1 MKFFQNILIIVVVV
15 TIIFLIK
22 KLMTTK
28 KLEKKEN
35 KKLENKNLSIYEL
48 IKSSIQECGK
58 LPEDF
63 ALPQEEENGI
73 PWADGAMD
81 GVFLYHNNTNEE
93 NIETLKNIVF
103 QISEGK
109 FKEAQNNL
117 DHLDFLM
124 VSSRTSLL
132 NWIIQESEKIN
143 ANNMYE
149 FTISQ
154 LKTSKNKESIKF
166 SLAVL
171 LLMGVEKDV
180 KTMEIVKT
188 LALSDEFTLFCLDI
202 ITRLENSNEE
212 IFEIVKKV
220 KGWGR
225 VHSIAYLEVT
235 NDEIK
240 DWLLE
245 EGYHN
250 EIDPAYTALTCAK
263 KINLLELLEK
273 ENISNKK
280 FNDISYLIT
289 ALLDEGPASGISS
302 LENKE
307 MLIERYLKKAKYLS
321 STENDYRAVMMI
333 KEYIKDDKKINNN
346 FIKICNE
353 ILNSERTVNNIKELM
368 KKGYSYDIAKYI
380 KIDIEPYALEY
391 LQSNL
396 LKNPYIMYDDISK
409 KENIEKLVL
418 LVEKRLPLEKMKGS
432 PTDKINF
439 RNEEFTVLDVAVR
452 TLENFEGTGKN
463 LIICALNSPYVNVRY
478 GGTNTLQKW
487 KDTGYIFPNEIIQN
501 IKNLEKIEVDDE
513 LKEKLNKLVK

>member
-22 KLMTTK
+22 KLMITK

-48 IKSSIQECGK
+48 IKSSIQSDGS
-58 LPEDF
+58 LPENF
-63 ALPQEEENGI
+63 SLPQEETDEI
-73 PWADGAMD
+73 SWADGAMD
-81 GVFLYHNNTNEE
+81 GVFLYHTARNEDS
-93 NIETLKNIVF
+93 IEPLKNILF

-109 FKEAQNNL
+109 FEEAHNNL
-117 DHLDFLM
+117 NNSDFSIVSVRMPLLD
-124 VSSRTSLL
+124 
-132 NWIIQESEKIN
+132 WIIQEKKQIN
-143 ANNMYE
+143 ANNLYE

-180 KTMEIVKT
+180 KAMEIIKT

-202 ITRLENSNEE
+202 ISRLENSNEE
-212 IFEIVKKV
+212 IFEIAKKV

-225 VHSIAYLEVT
+225 VHSISYLEST

-245 EGYHN
+245 EGCHN
-250 EIDPAYTALTCAK
+250 EIDSAYTALTCAK
-263 KINLLELLEK
+263 KINLLELLDE

-333 KEYIKDDKKINNN
+333 KEYIKDDEKISNN

-396 LKNPYIMYDDISK
+396 LKNPYIIYDISK
-409 KENIEKLVL
+409 KENMEKLVL

-439 RNEEFTVLDVAVR
+439 KYEEFTVLDVAVR
-452 TLENFEGTGKN
+452 TLENFEGIGKN
-463 LIICALNSPYVNVRY
+463 LIIYALNSPYLNVRY
-478 GGTNTLQKW
+478 GAANTLGKW
-487 KDTGYIFPNEIIQN
+487 RDMGYIFPDEIIEN
-501 IKNLEKIEVDDE
+501 IENLEKIEVDGE

>member
-1 MKFFQNILIIVVVV
+1 MVKSKIKIQ
-15 TIIFLIK
+15 K
-22 KLMTTK
+22 KLT
-28 KLEKKEN
+28 EKEN
-35 KKLENKNLSIYEL
+35 KELRNKNLSIYEL
-48 IKSSIQECGK
+48 IKSFIQSDGS
-58 LPEDF
+58 LPENF
-63 ALPQEEENGI
+63 SLPQEKTDGI
-73 PWADGAMD
+73 SWADGAMD
-81 GVFLYHNNTNEE
+81 GVFLYHTARNEDS
-93 NIETLKNIVF
+93 IEPLKNILF

-132 NWIIQESEKIN
+132 NWIIQESKKIN
-143 ANNMYE
+143 ANNLYE

-171 LLMGVEKDV
+171 LLMRVEKDV
-180 KTMEIVKT
+180 SAMEIIKT

-212 IFEIVKKV
+212 IFKIAKKV

-225 VHSIAYLEVT
+225 VHSIAYLEAT
-235 NDEIK
+235 DDEIK
-240 DWLLE
+240 EWILE
-245 EGYHN
+245 EGCHN
-250 EIDPAYTALTCAK
+250 KIDPAYTALTCVK
-263 KINLLELLEK
+263 KINLLELLDE

-280 FNDISYLIT
+280 FNAISYLIT

-321 STENDYRAVMMI
+321 STENYYRAVMMI

-353 ILNSERTVNNIKELM
+353 ILNSERTVNNIKQLM

-391 LQSNL
+391 LQSNF
-396 LKNPYIMYDDISK
+396 LKNPYIMYDISK

-439 RNEEFTVLDVAVR
+439 KYEEFTVLDVAVR

-487 KDTGYIFPNEIIQN
+487 KDTGYIFPNEIIEN

-513 LKEKLNKLVK
+513 LKEKLNKLIK

>member
-1 MKFFQNILIIVVVV
+1 MVKSKIKIQ
-15 TIIFLIK
+15 K
-22 KLMTTK
+22 KLT
-28 KLEKKEN
+28 EKEN
-35 KKLENKNLSIYEL
+35 KELRNKNLSIYEL
-48 IKSSIQECGK
+48 IKSFIQSDGS
-58 LPEDF
+58 LPENF
-63 ALPQEEENGI
+63 SLPQEKTDGI
-73 PWADGAMD
+73 SWADGAMD
-81 GVFLYHNNTNEE
+81 GVFLYHTARNEDS
-93 NIETLKNIVF
+93 IEPLKNILF

-132 NWIIQESEKIN
+132 NWIIQESKKIN
-143 ANNMYE
+143 ANNLYE

-166 SLAVL
+166 SLSVL
-171 LLMGVEKDV
+171 LLMRIEKDV
-180 KTMEIVKT
+180 KAMEIIKT

-202 ITRLENSNEE
+202 IARLENSNEE
-212 IFEIVKKV
+212 IFEIAKKV

-225 VHSIAYLEVT
+225 VHSISYLEAT

-245 EGYHN
+245 EGCHN

-263 KINLLELLEK
+263 KINLLELLDE

-289 ALLDEGPASGISS
+289 ALLNEGPALGISS

-353 ILNSERTVNNIKELM
+353 ILNSEKTVNNIKELM

-380 KIDIEPYALEY
+380 KIDIDSYVLEY

-396 LKNPYIMYDDISK
+396 LKNPYIIYDISK
-409 KENIEKLVL
+409 KENIEKLIL
-418 LVEKRLPLEKMKGS
+418 LVERRLPLEKMKGF

-439 RNEEFTVLDVAVR
+439 INQEFTVLDVVVR
-452 TLENFEGTGKN
+452 TLENFEGIGKN
-463 LIICALNSPYVNVRY
+463 LIICALNSPYVEVRY
-478 GGTNTLQKW
+478 GGANTLEKW
-487 KDTGYIFPNEIIQN
+487 KDMGYIFPDEIIEN
-501 IKNLEKIEVDDE
+501 IKKLEKIEVDDE

>member
-22 KLMTTK
+22 KLMITK

-48 IKSSIQECGK
+48 IKSSIQSDGS
-58 LPEDF
+58 LPENF
-63 ALPQEEENGI
+63 SLPQEETDEI
-73 PWADGAMD
+73 SWADGAMD
-81 GVFLYHNNTNEE
+81 GVFLYHTARNEDS
-93 NIETLKNIVF
+93 IEPLKNILF

-109 FKEAQNNL
+109 FEEAHNNL
-117 DHLDFLM
+117 NNSDFSIVSVRMPLLD
-124 VSSRTSLL
+124 
-132 NWIIQESEKIN
+132 WIIQEKKQIN
-143 ANNMYE
+143 ANNLYE

-154 LKTSKNKESIKF
+154 LKSSKNKESIKF
-166 SLAVL
+166 SLVVL
-171 LLMGVEKDV
+171 LLMRVEKDV
-180 KTMEIVKT
+180 KAMEIIKT

-202 ITRLENSNEE
+202 ITRLENSNKE
-212 IFEIVKKV
+212 IFEIAKKV

-225 VHSIAYLEVT
+225 VRSISYLEST

-245 EGYHN
+245 KGCHN
-250 EIDPAYTALTCAK
+250 EIDSAYTALTCAK

-289 ALLDEGPASGISS
+289 ALLDEGPAFGISS
-302 LENKE
+302 LEHRKI
-307 MLIERYLKKAKYLS
+307 LIERYLKKAKYLS

-333 KEYIKDDKKINNN
+333 KEYMKDDKKINNN

-353 ILNSERTVNNIKELM
+353 ILNSEKTVNNIKELM

-396 LKNPYIMYDDISK
+396 LKNPYIIYDISK

-418 LVEKRLPLEKMKGS
+418 LVERRLPLEKMKGF

-439 RNEEFTVLDVAVR
+439 INEEFTVLDVAVR
-452 TLENFEGTGKN
+452 TLENFEGIGKS
-463 LIICALNSPYVNVRY
+463 LIIYALNSPYVNVRY
-478 GGTNTLQKW
+478 GAANTLGKW
-487 KDTGYIFPNEIIQN
+487 KDMGYIFPDKIIEN
-501 IKNLEKIEVDDE
+501 IENLEKIEVDDE

>member
-1 MKFFQNILIIVVVV
+1 MVKSKIKIQ
-15 TIIFLIK
+15 K
-22 KLMTTK
+22 KLT
-28 KLEKKEN
+28 EKEN
-35 KKLENKNLSIYEL
+35 KELRNKNLSIYEL
-48 IKSSIQECGK
+48 IKSFIQTDGS
-58 LPEDF
+58 LPENF
-63 ALPQEEENGI
+63 SLPQEKTDGI
-73 PWADGAMD
+73 SWADGAMD
-81 GVFLYHNNTNEE
+81 GVFLYHTARNEDS
-93 NIETLKNIVF
+93 IEPLKNILF

-132 NWIIQESEKIN
+132 NWIIQESKKIN
-143 ANNMYE
+143 ANNLYE

-166 SLAVL
+166 SLSVL
-171 LLMGVEKDV
+171 LLMRIEKDV
-180 KTMEIVKT
+180 KAMEIIKT

-202 ITRLENSNEE
+202 IARLENSNEE
-212 IFEIVKKV
+212 IFEIAKKV

-225 VHSIAYLEVT
+225 VHSISYLEAT

-245 EGYHN
+245 EGCHN
-250 EIDPAYTALTCAK
+250 EIDSAYTALTCAK
-263 KINLLELLEK
+263 KINLLELLEE

-302 LENKE
+302 LEHKE
-307 MLIERYLKKAKYLS
+307 ILIERYLKKAKYLS

-353 ILNSERTVNNIKELM
+353 ILNSEKTVNNIKELM

-380 KIDIEPYALEY
+380 KIDIDSYVLEY

-396 LKNPYIMYDDISK
+396 LKNPYIIYDISK
-409 KENIEKLVL
+409 KENIEKLIL
-418 LVEKRLPLEKMKGS
+418 LVERRLPLEKMKGF

-439 RNEEFTVLDVAVR
+439 INQEFTVLDVVVR
-452 TLENFEGTGKN
+452 TLENFEGIGKN
-463 LIICALNSPYVNVRY
+463 LIICALNSPYVEVRY
-478 GGTNTLQKW
+478 GGANTLQKW
-487 KDTGYIFPNEIIQN
+487 KDTGYIFPNEIIEN

-513 LKEKLNKLVK
+513 LKEKLNKLIK

>member
-1 MKFFQNILIIVVVV
+1 
-15 TIIFLIK
+15 
-22 KLMTTK
+22 
-28 KLEKKEN
+28 
-35 KKLENKNLSIYEL
+35 LENKNLSIYEL
-48 IKSSIQECGK
+48 IKSSIRECGK

-81 GVFLYHNNTNEE
+81 GVFLYHSNTNEE

-124 VSSRTSLL
+124 ISSRTSLL

-143 ANNMYE
+143 ANNLYK

-171 LLMGVEKDV
+171 LLMGVENDV
-180 KTMEIVKT
+180 KAMEIIKI

-202 ITRLENSNEE
+202 IARLENSNEE

-245 EGYHN
+245 EGCHN

-263 KINLLELLEK
+263 KINLLEILNE
-273 ENISNKK
+273 ENISSKR
-280 FNDISYLIT
+280 FNDISYLVD
-289 ALLDEGPASGISS
+289 ALLDEGPVIGISA

-307 MLIERYLKKAKYLS
+307 MLIEKYLEKAKYLS
-321 STENDYRAVMMI
+321 SSENDYLTVMMI
-333 KEYIKDDKKINNN
+333 KEYIEDSEDINND
-346 FIKICNE
+346 FIKICDE
-353 ILNSERTVNNIKELM
+353 ILTSEKAKNNIKELM
-368 KKGYSYDIAKYI
+368 KKGCAYDIAKYI
-380 KIDIEPYALEY
+380 KIDTDEYALEY
-391 LQSNL
+391 LQNNL
-396 LKNPYIMYDDISK
+396 LQNPYIMNYVSK
-409 KENIEKLVL
+409 KENMEKIVL
-418 LVEKRLPLEKMKGS
+418 SLEKTLSLEKMKGF

-439 RNEEFTVLDVAVR
+439 INEEFTTLNVAVR
-452 TLENFEGTGKN
+452 TLENFKGIGEN
-463 LIICALNSPYVNVRY
+463 LIICALISPYVNVRH
-478 GGTNTLQKW
+478 GAVNTLEKW
-487 KDTGYIFPNEIIQN
+487 KEKGYVFPNELIEN
-501 IKNLEKIEVDDE
+501 IKNLEKIEVDTD
-513 LKEKLNKLVK
+513 LKEKLENLLK

>member
-1 MKFFQNILIIVVVV
+1 
-15 TIIFLIK
+15 
-22 KLMTTK
+22 
-28 KLEKKEN
+28 
-35 KKLENKNLSIYEL
+35 
-48 IKSSIQECGK
+48 
-58 LPEDF
+58 
-63 ALPQEEENGI
+63 
-73 PWADGAMD
+73 
-81 GVFLYHNNTNEE
+81 
-93 NIETLKNIVF
+93 
-103 QISEGK
+103 
-109 FKEAQNNL
+109 
-117 DHLDFLM
+117 
-124 VSSRTSLL
+124 
-132 NWIIQESEKIN
+132 
-143 ANNMYE
+143 
-149 FTISQ
+149 
-154 LKTSKNKESIKF
+154 
-166 SLAVL
+166 
-171 LLMGVEKDV
+171 MGVENDV
-180 KTMEIVKT
+180 KVMEIIKI
-188 LALSDEFTLFCLDI
+188 LALSNEFTLFCLDI
-202 ITRLENSNEE
+202 IARLENSNEE

-245 EGYHN
+245 EGCHN

-263 KINLLELLEK
+263 KINLLELLDE

-289 ALLDEGPASGISS
+289 ALLNEGPAFGISS

-307 MLIERYLKKAKYLS
+307 MLIEKYLKKAKYLS
-321 STENDYRAVMMI
+321 STENDYRSVMMI
-333 KEYIKDDKKINNN
+333 QKYIKDDEKINNN

-353 ILNSERTVNNIKELM
+353 ILNSKRTVNNIKELM

-396 LKNPYIMYDDISK
+396 LKNPYIIYDISK
-409 KENIEKLVL
+409 KENMEKLIS

-439 RNEEFTVLDVAVR
+439 KYEEFTVLDVAVR

-487 KDTGYIFPNEIIQN
+487 KDTGYIFPNEIIEN

>member
-22 KLMTTK
+22 KLMITK

-48 IKSSIQECGK
+48 IKSSIQSDGS
-58 LPEDF
+58 LPENF
-63 ALPQEEENGI
+63 SLPQEETDEI
-73 PWADGAMD
+73 SWADGAMD
-81 GVFLYHNNTNEE
+81 GVFLYHTARNEDS
-93 NIETLKNIVF
+93 IEPLKNILF

-109 FKEAQNNL
+109 FEEAHNNL
-117 DHLDFLM
+117 NNSDFSIVSVRMPLLD
-124 VSSRTSLL
+124 
-132 NWIIQESEKIN
+132 WIIQEKKQIN
-143 ANNMYE
+143 ANNLYE

-154 LKTSKNKESIKF
+154 LKSSKNKESIKF
-166 SLAVL
+166 SLVVL

-180 KTMEIVKT
+180 KAMEIIKT

-225 VHSIAYLEVT
+225 VHSISYLEST

-245 EGYHN
+245 EGCHN
-250 EIDPAYTALTCAK
+250 EIDSAYTALTCAK

-302 LENKE
+302 LEHKE
-307 MLIERYLKKAKYLS
+307 ILIERYLKKAKYLS

-333 KEYIKDDKKINNN
+333 KEYIKDGKKINNN

-353 ILNSERTVNNIKELM
+353 ILNSEKTVNNIKELM

-396 LKNPYIMYDDISK
+396 LKNPYIIYDISK

-418 LVEKRLPLEKMKGS
+418 LVERRLPLEKMKGF

-439 RNEEFTVLDVAVR
+439 INEEFTVLDVAVR
-452 TLENFEGTGKN
+452 TLENFEGIGKS
-463 LIICALNSPYVNVRY
+463 LIIYALNSPYVNVRY
-478 GGTNTLQKW
+478 GAANTLGKW
-487 KDTGYIFPNEIIQN
+487 KDMGYIFPDEIIEN
-501 IKNLEKIEVDDE
+501 IENLEKIEVDDE

>member
-1 MKFFQNILIIVVVV
+1 M
-15 TIIFLIK
+15 
-22 KLMTTK
+22 
-28 KLEKKEN
+28 
-35 KKLENKNLSIYEL
+35 
-48 IKSSIQECGK
+48 
-58 LPEDF
+58 
-63 ALPQEEENGI
+63 
-73 PWADGAMD
+73 
-81 GVFLYHNNTNEE
+81 
-93 NIETLKNIVF
+93 
-103 QISEGK
+103 
-109 FKEAQNNL
+109 
-117 DHLDFLM
+117 
-124 VSSRTSLL
+124 L
-132 NWIIQESEKIN
+132 NWIIQESKKIN
-143 ANNMYE
+143 ANNLYK

-180 KTMEIVKT
+180 KVMEIIKT

-202 ITRLENSNEE
+202 IARLENSNEE
-212 IFEIVKKV
+212 IFEIAKKV

-245 EGYHN
+245 EGCHN
-250 EIDPAYTALTCAK
+250 EVDSAYTALTCAK
-263 KINLLELLEK
+263 KINLLELLDE

-289 ALLDEGPASGISS
+289 ALLNEGPAFGISS

-333 KEYIKDDKKINNN
+333 QEYIKDDKKISNN

-396 LKNPYIMYDDISK
+396 LKNPYIIYDISK
-409 KENIEKLVL
+409 KENMEKLVS

-439 RNEEFTVLDVAVR
+439 KYEEFTVLDVAVR

-478 GGTNTLQKW
+478 GGTNIAKMERY
-487 KDTGYIFPNEIIQN
+487 GIYFS
-501 IKNLEKIEVDDE
+501 
-513 LKEKLNKLVK
+513 

>member
-22 KLMTTK
+22 KLMITK

-48 IKSSIQECGK
+48 IKSSIQSDGS
-58 LPEDF
+58 LPENF
-63 ALPQEEENGI
+63 SLPQEETDEI
-73 PWADGAMD
+73 SWADGAMD
-81 GVFLYHNNTNEE
+81 GVFLYHTARNEDS
-93 NIETLKNIVF
+93 IEPLKNILF

-109 FKEAQNNL
+109 FEEAHNNL
-117 DHLDFLM
+117 NNSDFSIVSVRMPLLD
-124 VSSRTSLL
+124 
-132 NWIIQESEKIN
+132 WIIQEKKQIN
-143 ANNMYE
+143 ANNLYE

-154 LKTSKNKESIKF
+154 LKSSKNKESIKF
-166 SLAVL
+166 SLVVL

-180 KTMEIVKT
+180 KAMEIIKT

-225 VHSIAYLEVT
+225 VHSISYLEAT

-245 EGYHN
+245 EGCHN
-250 EIDPAYTALTCAK
+250 EIDSAYTALTCAK

-302 LENKE
+302 LEHRKI
-307 MLIERYLKKAKYLS
+307 LIERYLKKAKYLS

-333 KEYIKDDKKINNN
+333 KEYIKDGKKINNN

-353 ILNSERTVNNIKELM
+353 ILNSEKTVNNIKELM

-396 LKNPYIMYDDISK
+396 LKNPYIIYDISK

-418 LVEKRLPLEKMKGS
+418 LVERRLPLEKMKGF

-439 RNEEFTVLDVAVR
+439 INEEFTVLDVAVR
-452 TLENFEGTGKN
+452 TLENFEGIGKS
-463 LIICALNSPYVNVRY
+463 LIIYALNSPYVNVRY
-478 GGTNTLQKW
+478 GAANTLGKW
-487 KDTGYIFPNEIIQN
+487 KDMGYIFPDEIIEN
-501 IKNLEKIEVDDE
+501 IENLEKIEVDDE

>member
-1 MKFFQNILIIVVVV
+1 MIYGITEFFQNILIIVVVV

-22 KLMTTK
+22 KLMITK

-35 KKLENKNLSIYEL
+35 KKVENKNLSIYEL
-48 IKSSIQECGK
+48 IKSSIRECRK

-103 QISEGK
+103 QISKGK

-143 ANNMYE
+143 ANNLYK

-166 SLAVL
+166 SLAIL

-180 KTMEIVKT
+180 KAMEIIKT

-202 ITRLENSNEE
+202 IARLENSNEE

-245 EGYHN
+245 EGCHN
-250 EIDPAYTALTCAK
+250 EIDSAYTALTCAK
-263 KINLLELLEK
+263 KINLLELLDE

-289 ALLDEGPASGISS
+289 ALLNEGPAFGISS

-307 MLIERYLKKAKYLS
+307 MLIEKYLKKAKYLS
-321 STENDYRAVMMI
+321 STENDYRSVMMI
-333 KEYIKDDKKINNN
+333 QKYIKDD
-346 FIKICNE
+346 
-353 ILNSERTVNNIKELM
+353 
-368 KKGYSYDIAKYI
+368 
-380 KIDIEPYALEY
+380 
-391 LQSNL
+391 
-396 LKNPYIMYDDISK
+396 
-409 KENIEKLVL
+409 
-418 LVEKRLPLEKMKGS
+418 
-432 PTDKINF
+432 
-439 RNEEFTVLDVAVR
+439 
-452 TLENFEGTGKN
+452 
-463 LIICALNSPYVNVRY
+463 
-478 GGTNTLQKW
+478 
-487 KDTGYIFPNEIIQN
+487 
-501 IKNLEKIEVDDE
+501 
-513 LKEKLNKLVK
+513 

>member
-1 MKFFQNILIIVVVV
+1 MVKSKIKIQ
-15 TIIFLIK
+15 K
-22 KLMTTK
+22 KLT
-28 KLEKKEN
+28 EKEN
-35 KKLENKNLSIYEL
+35 KELRNKNLSIYEL
-48 IKSSIQECGK
+48 IKSFIQTDGS
-58 LPEDF
+58 LPENF
-63 ALPQEEENGI
+63 SLPQEKTDGI
-73 PWADGAMD
+73 SWADGAMD
-81 GVFLYHNNTNEE
+81 GVFLYHTARNEDS
-93 NIETLKNIVF
+93 IEPLKNILF

-132 NWIIQESEKIN
+132 NWIIQESKKIN
-143 ANNMYE
+143 ANNLYE

-166 SLAVL
+166 SLSVL
-171 LLMGVEKDV
+171 LLMRIEKDV
-180 KTMEIVKT
+180 KAMEIIKT

-202 ITRLENSNEE
+202 IARLENSNEE
-212 IFEIVKKV
+212 IFEIAKKV

-245 EGYHN
+245 EGCHN

-263 KINLLELLEK
+263 KINLLELLEE

-302 LENKE
+302 LEHKE
-307 MLIERYLKKAKYLS
+307 ILIERYLKKAKYLS

-353 ILNSERTVNNIKELM
+353 ILNSEKTVNNIKELM

-380 KIDIEPYALEY
+380 KIDIDSYVLEY

-396 LKNPYIMYDDISK
+396 LKNPYIIYDISK
-409 KENIEKLVL
+409 KENIEKLIL
-418 LVEKRLPLEKMKGS
+418 LVERRLPLEKMKGF

-439 RNEEFTVLDVAVR
+439 INQEFTVLDVVVR
-452 TLENFEGTGKN
+452 TLENFEGIGKN
-463 LIICALNSPYVNVRY
+463 LIICALNSPYVEVRY
-478 GGTNTLQKW
+478 GGANTLEKW
-487 KDTGYIFPNEIIQN
+487 KDMGYIFPDEIIEN
-501 IKNLEKIEVDDE
+501 IKKLEKIEVDDE

>member
-1 MKFFQNILIIVVVV
+1 MVKSKIKIQ
-15 TIIFLIK
+15 K
-22 KLMTTK
+22 KLT
-28 KLEKKEN
+28 EKEN
-35 KKLENKNLSIYEL
+35 KELRNKNLSIYEL
-48 IKSSIQECGK
+48 IKSFIQTDGS
-58 LPEDF
+58 LPENF
-63 ALPQEEENGI
+63 SLPQEKTDGI
-73 PWADGAMD
+73 SWADGAMD
-81 GVFLYHNNTNEE
+81 GVFLYHTARNEDS
-93 NIETLKNIVF
+93 IEPLKNILF

-132 NWIIQESEKIN
+132 NWIIQESKKIN
-143 ANNMYE
+143 ANNLYE

-171 LLMGVEKDV
+171 LLMGVENDV
-180 KTMEIVKT
+180 KAMEIIKT

-202 ITRLENSNEE
+202 IARLENSNEE
-212 IFEIVKKV
+212 IFEIAKKV

-245 EGYHN
+245 EGCHN
-250 EIDPAYTALTCAK
+250 KVDSAYTALTCAK
-263 KINLLELLEK
+263 KINLLELLEE

-302 LENKE
+302 LEHKE
-307 MLIERYLKKAKYLS
+307 ILIERYLKKAKYLS

-353 ILNSERTVNNIKELM
+353 ILNSEKTVNNIKELM

-380 KIDIEPYALEY
+380 KIDIDSYVLEY

-396 LKNPYIMYDDISK
+396 LKNPYIIYDISK
-409 KENIEKLVL
+409 KENIEKLIL
-418 LVEKRLPLEKMKGS
+418 LVERRLPLEKMKGF

-439 RNEEFTVLDVAVR
+439 INQEFTVLDVVVR
-452 TLENFEGTGKN
+452 TLENFEGIGKN
-463 LIICALNSPYVNVRY
+463 LIICALNSPYVEVRY
-478 GGTNTLQKW
+478 GGANTLEKW
-487 KDTGYIFPNEIIQN
+487 KDMGYIFPDEIIEN
-501 IKNLEKIEVDDE
+501 IKKLEKIEVDDE